1 MFDIGWTE
9 ILVLAT
15 VSLFIIGPKD
25 IPKFLGYIGRILSK
39 IRGITSEFKET
50 VDDAIKDSE
59 LEDIKKEISFT
70 DPDLSKS
77 INNIINPS
85 QSKNEENNKVNNDVV
100 SPKKSVKETT
110 NIQNSAQK
118 MSSNKEDIVKE
129 NVAGPIESLPSGL
142 KHIRSEDKN

>member
-25 IPKFLGYIGRILSK
+25 IPKFLGYIGRILAK

-70 DPDLSKS
+70 DPNLSNS

-85 QSKNEENNKVNNDVV
+85 KSENKKNNDV
-100 SPKKSVKETT
+100 SGSDEPVKNTT
-110 NIQNSAQK
+110 NITDSNQK
-118 MSSNKEDIVKE
+118 ATSKQENVEIE

-142 KHIRSEDKN
+142 KHIRSEDKS

>member
-25 IPKFLGYIGRILSK
+25 IPKFLGYIGRILAK

-70 DPDLSKS
+70 DPNLSNS

-85 QSKNEENNKVNNDVV
+85 KSENKKNNDV
-100 SPKKSVKETT
+100 SGSDEPVKNTT
-110 NIQNSAQK
+110 NITDSNQK
-118 MSSNKEDIVKE
+118 ATSKQENVEIE